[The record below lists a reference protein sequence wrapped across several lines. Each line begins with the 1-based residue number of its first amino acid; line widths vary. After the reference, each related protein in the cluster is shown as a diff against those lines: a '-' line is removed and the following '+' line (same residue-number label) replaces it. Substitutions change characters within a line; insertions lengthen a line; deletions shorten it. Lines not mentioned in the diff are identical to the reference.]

1 MDRRSIIAGTGAVGV
16 AGLLAACSPREQA
29 AAPAA
34 APAAPAVITGET
46 VRWRLASSW
55 PRTLDTIWRGAEV
68 FAKAVSDATGGRFQ
82 VSTHPAGELVPAM
95 GVFDAAQAGTIEAAH
110 TASYFFFGKDDALA
124 LVNSGISFGLNAR
137 QMNAW
142 FFEGGG
148 LALSRELL
156 DTFNLV
162 NFAGGNT
169 GVQMGGWFRKE
180 IRSPAD
186 LRGVRIRA
194 GGFAGRVLE
203 RMGMVPLSVPAGE
216 IYQALERGT
225 VDAAEFVGP
234 SDDEKLGLHRV
245 APFYYYPG
253 FFEAGTQLDL
263 LVNKTA
269 YNALSPKYK
278 AIVNQAATLAHTT
291 VVARYD
297 ALNPAALK
305 RLVAGGTRLMPFPRS
320 VMDAAFRAA
329 HELYEELNATNPRW
343 KKLYDHQ
350 IAFRRDVVMWHGLA
364 EASFDSYMQMQG
376 RANRL

>member
-16 AGLLAACSPREQA
+16 AGLLAACGPREQA

-46 VRWRLASSW
+46 VRWRLASTF
-55 PRTLDTIWRGAEV
+55 PRVPDNLFGAAEV
-68 FAKAVSDATGGRFQ
+68 FAKAVSDATGGKFQ
-82 VSTHPAGELVPAM
+82 VSTHPAGELVPAF
-95 GVFDAAQAGTIEAAH
+95 GVFDAAQAGTIEVAH
-110 TASYFFFGKDDALA
+110 TGTFFFFGKDDALA
-124 LVNSGISFGLNAR
+124 LANGGISFGLNGR
-137 QMNAW
+137 QMTSW

-162 NFAGGNT
+162 NFACGNA
-169 GVQMGGWFRKE
+169 GVQMGGWFRRE

-186 LRGVRIRA
+186 LQGMRFRA
-194 GGFAGRVLE
+194 AGFAGRVLE
-203 RMGMVPLSVPAGE
+203 RLGVVPLNIPGGE
-216 IYQALERGT
+216 TYQALERGT
-225 VDAAEFVGP
+225 VDGAEGVGP
-234 SDDEKLGLHRV
+234 YDDETIGVHRV

-253 FFEAGTQLDL
+253 FWEGGVQVDL
-263 LVNKTA
+263 LINKTA
-269 YNALSPKYK
+269 FNALSPEYK
-278 AIVNQAATLAHTT
+278 AIVHNAAAFAHTT
-291 VVARYD
+291 LMARYD
-297 ALNPAALK
+297 ARNPAALK

-329 HELYEELNATNPRW
+329 HELYAELNDTNPRW
-343 KKLYDHQ
+343 KKIYDHQ
-350 IAFRRDVVMWHGLA
+350 IAFRRDQVMWHGLA

>member
-16 AGLLAACSPREQA
+16 AGLLAACGPREQA

-34 APAAPAVITGET
+34 APGAPAVITGET
-46 VRWRLASSW
+46 VRWRLASTF
-55 PRTLDTIWRGAEV
+55 PRTLSTIWGAAEV
-68 FAKAVSDATGGRFQ
+68 FAKAVSDATGGKFQ

-110 TASYFFFGKDDALA
+110 TATYFFFGKDDALA
-124 LVNSGISFGLNAR
+124 LANGGISFGLNGR
-137 QMNAW
+137 QMTSW
-142 FFEGGG
+142 FYQGNG

-162 NFAGGNT
+162 NFAMGNT
-169 GVQMGGWFRKE
+169 GVQMGGWFRRE

-186 LRGVRIRA
+186 LQGLRFRA
-194 GGFAGRVLE
+194 GGFAGRVLQ
-203 RMGMVPLSVPAGE
+203 RMGMVPLGMPAGE
-216 IYQALERGT
+216 IFQALERGT
-225 VDAAEFVGP
+225 VDGAEFVGP
-234 SDDEKLGLHRV
+234 YDDEKLGFHRV
-245 APFYYYPG
+245 APFYYHPG

-263 LVNKTA
+263 LINKA
-269 YNALSPKYK
+269 AFNALSPEYQ
-278 AIVNQAATLAHTT
+278 AIVHNAAAFAHTT
-291 VVARYD
+291 MLARYD

-329 HELYEELNATNPRW
+329 HELYDELNATNPRW
-343 KKLYDHQ
+343 KKIYDDQ
-350 IAFRRDVVMWHGLA
+350 IAFRRDIVMWHGLA
-364 EASFDSYMQMQG
+364 EASFDSYMQMQS

>member
-16 AGLLAACSPREQA
+16 AGLLAACGPREQA

-46 VRWRLASSW
+46 VRWRLASTF
-55 PRTLDTIWRGAEV
+55 PRALSTIWGAADV

-95 GVFDAAQAGTIEAAH
+95 GVFDAAQAGTIECAH
-110 TASYFFFGKDDALA
+110 TATYFFFGKDDALA
-124 LVNSGISFGLNAR
+124 LANGGISFGLNGR
-137 QMNAW
+137 QMTSW
-142 FFEGGG
+142 FYEGNG

-162 NFAGGNT
+162 NFACGNT
-169 GVQMGGWFRKE
+169 GVQMGGWFRRE

-186 LRGVRIRA
+186 LQGMRFRA

-203 RMGMVPLSVPAGE
+203 RLGVVPLAMPAGE

-225 VDAAEFVGP
+225 VDGAEFVGP
-234 SDDEKLGLHRV
+234 YDDEKLGFHRV

-253 FFEAGTQLDL
+253 FWEGGTQLDL
-263 LVNKTA
+263 LINKTA
-269 YNALSPKYK
+269 FNALSPEYK
-278 AIVNQAATLAHTT
+278 AIVHNAAAFAHTT
-291 VVARYD
+291 MLARYD

-329 HELYEELNATNPRW
+329 HELYAELNDTNPRW
-343 KKLYDHQ
+343 KKIYDDQ
-350 IAFRRDVVMWHGLA
+350 IAFRRDQVLWHGLA
-364 EASFDSYMQMQG
+364 EASFDSYMQLQG
-376 RANRL
+376 RNNRL

>member
-16 AGLLAACSPREQA
+16 AGLLAACGPREQA

-34 APAAPAVITGET
+34 APGAPAVITGET
-46 VRWRLASSW
+46 VRWRLASTF
-55 PRTLDTIWRGAEV
+55 PRALSTIWGAAEV

-82 VSTHPAGELVPAM
+82 VSTHPAGELVPAF

-110 TASYFFFGKDDALA
+110 TGTYFFFGKDDALA
-124 LVNSGISFGLNAR
+124 LANGGISFGLNAR

-162 NFAGGNT
+162 NFAAGNT
-169 GVQMGGWFRKE
+169 TVQMGGWFRKE

-234 SDDEKLGLHRV
+234 YDDEKLGFHRV

-291 VVARYD
+291 MVARYD
-297 ALNPAALK
+297 TLNPPALK
-305 RLVAGGTRLMPFPRS
+305 RLVAGGTRLLPFPRS

-329 HELYEELNATNPRW
+329 HDLYEELNATNPRW

-350 IAFRRDVVMWHGLA
+350 IAFRRDQVMWHGLA
-364 EASFDSYMQMQG
+364 EASFDSYMQMQF

>member
-16 AGLLAACSPREQA
+16 AGLLAACGPREQA

-46 VRWRLASSW
+46 VRWRLASTF
-55 PRTLDTIWRGAEV
+55 PRALSTIWGAADV

-95 GVFDAAQAGTIEAAH
+95 GVFDAAQAGTIECAH
-110 TASYFFFGKDDALA
+110 TATYFFFGKDDALA
-124 LVNSGISFGLNAR
+124 LANGGISFGLNGR
-137 QMNAW
+137 QMTSW
-142 FFEGGG
+142 FYEGNG

-162 NFAGGNT
+162 NFACGNT
-169 GVQMGGWFRKE
+169 GVQMGGWFRRE

-186 LRGVRIRA
+186 LQGMRFRA

-203 RMGMVPLSVPAGE
+203 RLGVVPLAMPAGE

-225 VDAAEFVGP
+225 VDGAEFVGP
-234 SDDEKLGLHRV
+234 YDDEKLGFHRV
-245 APFYYYPG
+245 APFYYSPG
-253 FFEAGTQLDL
+253 FWEAGTQLDL
-263 LVNKTA
+263 LINKTA
-269 YNALSPKYK
+269 FNALSPEYK
-278 AIVNQAATLAHTT
+278 AIVHNAAAFAHTT
-291 VVARYD
+291 MLARYD

-305 RLVAGGTRLMPFPRS
+305 RLVAGGTRLLPFPRS

-329 HELYEELNATNPRW
+329 HELYAELNATNPRW
-343 KKLYDHQ
+343 KKIYDDQ
-350 IAFRRDVVMWHGLA
+350 IAFRRDQVLWHGLA
-364 EASFDSYMQMQG
+364 EASFDSYMQLQG
-376 RANRL
+376 RNNRL

>member
-16 AGLLAACSPREQA
+16 AGLLAACGPREQA

-34 APAAPAVITGET
+34 APGAPAVITGET
-46 VRWRLASSW
+46 VRWRLASTF
-55 PRTLDTIWRGAEV
+55 PRALSTIWGAADV

-95 GVFDAAQAGTIEAAH
+95 GVFDAAQAGTIEVAH
-110 TASYFFFGKDDALA
+110 TATYFFFGKDDALA
-124 LVNSGISFGLNAR
+124 LANGGISFGLNGR
-137 QMNAW
+137 QMTAW
-142 FFEGGG
+142 FYEGGG

-162 NFAGGNT
+162 NFACGNT
-169 GVQMGGWFRKE
+169 GVQMGGWFRRE

-186 LRGVRIRA
+186 LQGLRFRA
-194 GGFAGRVLE
+194 GGFAGRVLQ
-203 RMGMVPLSVPAGE
+203 RMGVVPLGMPAGE
-216 IYQALERGT
+216 IFQALERGT
-225 VDAAEFVGP
+225 VDGAEFVGP
-234 SDDEKLGLHRV
+234 YDDEKLGFHRV

-253 FFEAGTQLDL
+253 WWEAGTQLDL
-263 LVNKTA
+263 LINKA
-269 YNALSPKYK
+269 AFNALSPEYQ
-278 AIVNQAATLAHTT
+278 AIVNGAAAFAHTT
-291 VVARYD
+291 MLARYD

-305 RLVAGGTRLMPFPRS
+305 RLVAAGTRLMPFPRS
-320 VMDAAFRAA
+320 VMDASFRAA
-329 HELYEELNATNPRW
+329 HELYDELNATNPRW

-350 IAFRRDVVMWHGLA
+350 IAFRRDQVMWHGLA